1 MRVALLLAY
10 DGSDF
15 AGWWR
20 QPGLRTVAGE
30 LDAACLRLGEGGAA
44 AVGCS
49 RTDAGV
55 HAFGQVAHVDLQ
67 RPWEP
72 SRFAQSLAA
81 QLPADL
87 GLRAVAPVAEGWHA
101 VHDAV
106 AKTYR
111 YRLDAGAIPDPFAR
125 QYAWRTPFAL
135 RLEALQAAAAPIAGE
150 RDWRGFVRR
159 GDAREDLVRH
169 LTAVT
174 WHADADQWIATV
186 TGRGFAYRL
195 VRSLVGAMVAVAQ
208 GHVAM
213 DDLHRSLA
221 GDDTPAGH
229 QQAPACGLYLHDVQY
244 APAPGWRTAGRAVDP
259 PAPSVS

>member
-1 MRVALLLAY
+1 MRVALLLVY
-10 DGSDF
+10 DGTDF

-30 LDAACLRLGEGGAA
+30 LDAACMRLGEPGAA

-55 HAFGQVAHVDLQ
+55 HARGQVAHLDLH

-72 SRFAQSLAA
+72 MRFAHTLAA
-81 QLPADL
+81 QLPSDVS
-87 GLRAVAPVAEGWHA
+87 LRAVAHVADDWHA

-106 AKTYR
+106 AKTYH

-125 QYAWRTPFAL
+125 RYAWRPPFTL
-135 RLEALQAAAAPIAGE
+135 RLEALQAAAAPIAGK

-174 WHADADQWIATV
+174 WHADGDQWIATV
-186 TGRGFAYRL
+186 NGRGFAYRL

-221 GDDTPAGH
+221 GADTPAGH
-229 QQAPACGLYLHDVQY
+229 QQAPACGLCLHEVRY
-244 APAPGWRTAGRAVDP
+244 APTPGWLIALGTAP
-259 PAPSVS
+259 PP